1 VTVLDRGLVR
11 ELLSALM
18 PLRLAS
24 FSADFADVTIAIDVQ
39 SRMGCT
45 PTIEIKGLRL
55 AAAEV
60 EATIEAL
67 AHLAERLGVFARELG
82 AAGTGDEDDD
92 QGDEAAPAAR
102 DDWPPPEE
110 RGGAL
115 PPDPPPPPPPV
126 TPPLGTRRKG
136 RPPGSRNRPRAD
148 PPAPPPEPAPSGTEA
163 APLPDP
169 PADFTRAPAEP
180 PTAPPSTPVHDEP
193 PAQLTLPNPL
203 PEPPDLTPE
212 PPPSVVL
219 EPPPLAGNVRT
230 LLERLEFEGGSGDPR
245 GWPEIPPELVGEAVA
260 RSFVRPLGGVEG
272 APALLRLT
280 DTGWAEL
287 EKGRA

>member
-1 VTVLDRGLVR
+1 MAPPAV
-11 ELLSALM
+11 
-18 PLRLAS
+18 
-24 FSADFADVTIAIDVQ
+24 DV
-39 SRMGCT
+39 
-45 PTIEIKGLRL
+45 
-55 AAAEV
+55 AAAQPRADGSPARPP
-60 EATIEAL
+60 EAEDQSDD
-67 AHLAERLGVFARELG
+67 AE
-82 AAGTGDEDDD
+82 GTG
-92 QGDEAAPAAR
+92 G
-102 DDWPPPEE
+102 
-110 RGGAL
+110 
-115 PPDPPPPPPPV
+115 PPPPPPPV

-136 RPPGSRNRPRAD
+136 RPPGSRNKPKAE
-148 PPAPPPEPAPSGTEA
+148 PAPAPEPDGGPGSDWNGPETTEEPPPE
-163 APLPDP
+163 
-169 PADFTRAPAEP
+169 
-180 PTAPPSTPVHDEP
+180 STPVHEL

-212 PPPSVVL
+212 PTPSVVL

-260 RSFVRPLGGVEG
+260 RCFVRPLGGVEG

>member
-1 VTVLDRGLVR
+1 MTVLDRELVR
-11 ELLSALM
+11 ELLSALL

-24 FSADFADVTIAIDVQ
+24 FAADFADVSIAIDVQ

-45 PTIEIKGLRL
+45 PTVEIKGLRL
-55 AAAEV
+55 TVGEV

-67 AHLAERLGVFARELG
+67 AHLTDRLGVFARELG
-82 AAGTGDEDDD
+82 AAGTGDEDDED
-92 QGDEAAPAAR
+92 EDGRQDADEAARRDRVERDAGTEPAA
-102 DDWPPPEE
+102 
-110 RGGAL
+110 
-115 PPDPPPPPPPV
+115 PPPPPPPV

-136 RPPGSRNRPRAD
+136 RPPGARNKPKAA
-148 PPAPPPEPAPSGTEA
+148 PPAPPPEPAPSGPEA

-169 PADFTRAPAEP
+169 PVAFTRAPAEP
-180 PTAPPSTPVHDEP
+180 PPPPSTPVHEP

-203 PEPPDLTPE
+203 PEPPDLTPD
-212 PPPSVVL
+212 PAPVA
-219 EPPPLAGNVRT
+219 PLAGDVLG
-230 LLERLEFEGGSGDPR
+230 LLERLEDDGGSGDPR
-245 GWPEIPPELVGEAVA
+245 GWTLIPPEVIGEAVA
-260 RSFVRPLGGVEG
+260 RKLVRPLGGVEG

>member
-1 VTVLDRGLVR
+1 VTVLDRELVR
-11 ELLSALM
+11 ELLSALL

-24 FSADFADVTIAIDVQ
+24 FAADFADVSIAIDVQ
-39 SRMGCT
+39 SRLGCT

-55 AAAEV
+55 TAGEV

-67 AHLAERLGVFARELG
+67 AHLADRLAVFARELG
-82 AAGTGDEDDD
+82 AAPGDEDDD
-92 QGDEAAPAAR
+92 QGDEQPPAAR

-115 PPDPPPPPPPV
+115 PPGPPPPPPPV

-136 RPPGSRNRPRAD
+136 RPPGSRNKTKAA
-148 PPAPPPEPAPSGTEA
+148 PPAPPPEPDGGPGPDWNGPETTE
-163 APLPDP
+163 
-169 PADFTRAPAEP
+169 EP
-180 PTAPPSTPVHDEP
+180 PPESTPVHEP

-212 PPPSVVL
+212 PPPSEVL

-245 GWPEIPPELVGEAVA
+245 GWPAIPPELVAEAVA
-260 RSFVRPLGGVEG
+260 RCFVRPLGGVEG

-280 DTGWAEL
+280 DQGWAEL
-287 EKGRA
+287 ERGKA